1 MGRGG
6 GKTTSSH
13 TRAECLVVHDAT
25 GWRPSAGRA
34 GMDSLHTF
42 TRSVSPSGSIDDR
55 PGPDD
60 CYHRVAASLGRTRD
74 ALDVLDG
81 FRTRFSPEDI
91 LIPSRSSHR
100 KQAKKTRIRLS
111 SASTTLEDAVPP
123 HILFH
128 DISILHQRLV
138 RDGDLKGIGALKWTC
153 LSYQKALETR
163 RSRRLRK

>member
-1 MGRGG
+1 
-6 GKTTSSH
+6 
-13 TRAECLVVHDAT
+13 
-25 GWRPSAGRA
+25 
-34 GMDSLHTF
+34 MDPLHTY
-42 TRSVSPSGSIDDR
+42 TCSVSPSGSVNDR
-55 PGPDD
+55 PGPDG
-60 CYHRVAASLGRTRD
+60 CYHCVTGRLGRTRD

-81 FRTRFSPEDI
+81 FRARYSPEDI
-91 LIPSRSSHR
+91 LLPSQSSHR
-100 KQAKKTRIRLS
+100 EQAKRSRIRLS

-138 RDGDLKGIGALKWTC
+138 RDGDLQGIGAVKWTC